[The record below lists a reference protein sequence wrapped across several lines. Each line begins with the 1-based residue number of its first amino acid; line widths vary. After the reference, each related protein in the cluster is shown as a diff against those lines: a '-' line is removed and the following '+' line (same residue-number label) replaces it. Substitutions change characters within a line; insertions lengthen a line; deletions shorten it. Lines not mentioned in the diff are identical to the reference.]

1 MVLGTGTVFLAGL
14 LTFASPCVMPLVPI
28 YLSVLLGGSLDDVSG
43 PKARLRLLLNGAMFV
58 LGFLAVFVVL
68 GLTAT
73 ALGKTLLMHR
83 LLVQQLGG
91 MLVFFFGLKFL
102 GLIRLDVMDREKRFR
117 LAPAD
122 KRIGPVMALLIG
134 VAFAFGWTPCVGPI
148 LGSILTY
155 TAVTATSLTTGAT
168 LLLMYGLGM
177 GLPLLLVALF
187 AQQGV
192 TLLRKVSRH
201 LPKLEK
207 VTGVVLV
214 ALSIL
219 MVTDSLSAL
228 SFSMDTGT
236 SNRISLEIGS
246 PSRQAETG
254 VGTTTISRLTTFATR
269 GPHPDGAAT
278 APVVATVPVP
288 ETTDTTPRTAPD
300 SRATGR
306 EQGASAEA
314 PSCGASKAACDAD
327 LGEPSVFVPHVT
339 TGGTGG
345 LPAVPAPA
353 FLLGPLALEFVQP
366 DCSACKQMVP
376 LIHAMRRTCSG
387 KGLPVETLDITIPE
401 NREFARQM
409 GIVGTPT
416 LVLMDGS
423 GKEVARLVGLQ
434 TLETLHQAVA
444 IVVGEACGQF
454 SRLDD

>member
-83 LLVQQLGG
+83 LLVQQIGG

-117 LAPAD
+117 LAPGN

-155 TAVTATSLTTGAT
+155 TAVTANSLTAGAT
-168 LLLMYGLGM
+168 LLLVYGLGI

-192 TLLRKVSRH
+192 TLLRKISRH

-207 VTGVVLV
+207 VTGVILVVLSV
-214 ALSIL
+214 L

-228 SFSMDTGT
+228 SFSMDAGT
-236 SNRISLEIGS
+236 SDRISQEMSG
-246 PSRQAETG
+246 PSRHSETG
-254 VGTTTISRLTTFATR
+254 AGTTTISRLTTSMAKDLR
-269 GPHPDGAAT
+269 PEGSAT
-278 APVVATVPVP
+278 APVSATADALP
-288 ETTDTTPRTAPD
+288 TTPEPRLDLPGPADPAGT
-300 SRATGR
+300 
-306 EQGASAEA
+306 
-314 PSCGASKAACDAD
+314 SCGASKVACDAD
-327 LGEPSVFVPHVT
+327 LGEPSVFVPAST
-339 TGGTGG
+339 TGGPGG
-345 LPAVPAPA
+345 LLPIPAGAS
-353 FLLGPLALEFVQP
+353 LLGPMALEFVQP
-366 DCSACKQMVP
+366 NCSACKQMVP

-416 LVLMDGS
+416 LVLIDAS

-434 TLETLHQAVA
+434 TLQALHQAVA